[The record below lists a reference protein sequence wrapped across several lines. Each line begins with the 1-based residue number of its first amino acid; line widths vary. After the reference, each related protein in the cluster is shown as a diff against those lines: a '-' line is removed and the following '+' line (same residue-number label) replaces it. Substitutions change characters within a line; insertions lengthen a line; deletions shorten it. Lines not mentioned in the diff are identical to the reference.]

1 MKILLCL
8 CAAVMMALTPLTA
21 KAATDI
27 TGTWTGQMKA
37 PDGSNSFELSFVFK
51 VDGAKLTGTVKGP
64 QGDPLA
70 ISDGK
75 IDGNKI
81 SFTVVVG
88 DMGMT
93 ITHEGTI
100 NDAGDEVKLTSKSE
114 QGPAGE
120 LTLKRSK

>member
-1 MKILLCL
+1 
-8 CAAVMMALTPLTA
+8 MALTPITA

-27 TGTWTGQMKA
+27 TGAWTGQMKA
-37 PDGSNSFELSFVFK
+37 PDGSNSFELRFVFK
-51 VDGAKLTGTVKGP
+51 VEGAKLTGTVLGP
-64 QGDPLA
+64 QGDPIA

-81 SFTVVVG
+81 SFTVVVA

-93 ITHEGTI
+93 VTHEGTVS
-100 NDAGDEVKLTSKSE
+100 DAGDEIKLTTKSE

-120 LTLKRSK
+120 VTLKRPK